1 MRDRGARLGA
11 RLGHLNL
18 PPAPPVHS
26 VEMASDPHV
35 LDPDH
40 QPTPF
45 SAEEIRLGCPAG
57 RTVRMRVE
65 QPGQP
70 TVIRTTTFVTVD
82 AEGADQEV
90 REETLDGEPVG
101 DVVRRRSTWL
111 GFQGH
116 ASMPKA
122 ETTIHDETIEIPA
135 GRFDC
140 LVYTRTDGPE
150 VSTFWFAR
158 SAPGLPLR
166 FESRVDGEPVYAAVA
181 LSNEMP
187 S

>member
-1 MRDRGARLGA
+1 MT
-11 RLGHLNL
+11 
-18 PPAPPVHS
+18 
-26 VEMASDPHV
+26 SDPHV

-40 QPTPF
+40 HPTPF

-65 QPGQP
+65 QVGLPP
-70 TVIRTTTFVTVD
+70 VIRTTTFVAVD

-90 REETLDGEPVG
+90 REQTLGGEPVG
-101 DVVRRRSTWL
+101 EVVRRRSTWL
-111 GFQGH
+111 AFQGH

-140 LVYTRTDGPE
+140 LVYTRTDGAE

-166 FESRVDGEPVYAAVA
+166 FESRLDGELEYSAVA
-181 LSNEMP
+181 LSNEMLR
-187 S
+187 